1 MLSLFLPKAE
11 TMKTSILIPFVLTVS
26 SALMSC
32 SGDGPALGAFPALS
46 KVEGD
51 PPFTLTA
58 PSSKGPGAFSYT
70 SSNAA
75 VATISGNTVTIIG
88 PGVTTITAIQAPVG
102 SYNESSTSAVLTVA
116 PRGCTAPATRVENT
130 CTPPATN
137 ASFVTNAGLTWAPVT
152 FSATYANAA
161 SYCASTTIN
170 AANGWRLPTDA
181 ELSALRSSGAMNS
194 QGWSLSRTWSSTAG
208 GLAGERKTVRLD
220 DGVVASF
227 AETGDAYV
235 ACVK

>member
-1 MLSLFLPKAE
+1 
-11 TMKTSILIPFVLTVS
+11 MKPNILIPFVLVVS

-32 SGDGPALGAFPALS
+32 SSDGPALGAFPDLN

-70 SSNAA
+70 SSNTA
-75 VATISGNTVTIIG
+75 VATVAGNTVTIAG
-88 PGVTTITAIQAPVG
+88 AGTTTITAKQEAVG
-102 SYNESSTSAVLTVA
+102 SYNESSISAVLTVA
-116 PRGCTAPATRVENT
+116 PRGCTAPATRVDNT
-130 CTPPATN
+130 CTPPATG
-137 ASFVTNAGLTWAPVT
+137 ASFVTSGGLSWAPVT
-152 FSATYANAA
+152 FSASYANAA
-161 SYCASTTIN
+161 SYCATTTIN

-181 ELSALRSSGAMNS
+181 ELTALRSSGAMNN

-220 DGVVASF
+220 DGVVASL

>member
-1 MLSLFLPKAE
+1 
-11 TMKTSILIPFVLTVS
+11 MKPTILIPFVLIAS

-32 SGDGPALGAFPALS
+32 SSDGPALGAFPELS

-58 PSSKGPGAFSYT
+58 PTSKGPGTFSYT

-75 VATISGNTVTIIG
+75 VATIAGNTVTITG
-88 PGVTTITAIQAPVG
+88 PGTSTLTAKQAAVG
-102 SYNESSTSAVLTVA
+102 SYNESTISAVLTVTA
-116 PRGCTAPATRVENT
+116 RGCTAPATRVDNT
-130 CTPPATN
+130 CTPPATS
-137 ASFVTNAGLTWAPVT
+137 ASIVTNAGLTWAPVT

-161 SYCASTTIN
+161 SYCTTTSIN
-170 AANGWRLPTDA
+170 SATGWRLPTDA
-181 ELSALRSSGAMNS
+181 ELTALRTSGAMNN

-220 DGVVASF
+220 DGVAASL
-227 AETGDAYV
+227 AETGEAYV

>member
-1 MLSLFLPKAE
+1 MLSLFLFKAV
-11 TMKTSILIPFVLTVS
+11 TMKPSILIPFVLIVS

-32 SGDGPALGAFPALS
+32 SSDGPALGAFPDLS

-58 PSSKGPGAFSYT
+58 PTSKGPGAFSYT

-75 VATISGNTVTIIG
+75 VATIAGNTVTITG
-88 PGVTTITAIQAPVG
+88 PGATTITAIQAAVG

-116 PRGCTAPATRVENT
+116 RRGCTAPATSVDNI

-137 ASFVTNAGLTWAPVT
+137 ASYVSNAGLTWAPVT

-161 SYCASTTIN
+161 SYCTSTTIN

-181 ELSALRSSGAMNS
+181 ELTALRSSGAMNN

-220 DGVVASF
+220 DGVVANV

>member
-1 MLSLFLPKAE
+1 
-11 TMKTSILIPFVLTVS
+11 MKPGILIPFVLTVS
-26 SALMSC
+26 CALMSC
-32 SGDGPALGAFPALS
+32 GSDGPALGAFPALS
-46 KVEGD
+46 KAEGD

-58 PSSKGPGAFSYT
+58 PTSEGPGAFSYT

-75 VATISGNTVTIIG
+75 VATIAGNTVTIIG
-88 PGVTTITAIQAPVG
+88 PGTTTITAKQAAVG
-102 SYNESSTSAVLTVA
+102 SYNESSTSAVLTVTA
-116 PRGCTAPATRVENT
+116 RRCTAPATRIDNT
-130 CTPPATN
+130 CTPPATS
-137 ASFVTNAGLTWAPVT
+137 ASFVTNVGLTWAPVT

-161 SYCASTTIN
+161 SYCMTTSMN
-170 AANGWRLPTDA
+170 ATSGWRLPTDA
-181 ELSALRSSGAMNS
+181 ELTALRSSGAMNN

-220 DGVVASF
+220 DGAVASV

>member
-170 AANGWRLPTDA
+170 AGNGWRLPTDA
-181 ELSALRSSGAMNS
+181 ELSALRSSGAMNG

-208 GLAGERKTVRLD
+208 GLAGERKTERLD

>member
-1 MLSLFLPKAE
+1 
-11 TMKTSILIPFVLTVS
+11 MKPNTLIPFVLIVS
-26 SALMSC
+26 SALVAC
-32 SGDGPALGAFPALS
+32 SGDGPALSAFPDLN

-58 PSSKGPGAFSYT
+58 PTSKGPGAFSYT

-75 VATISGNTVTIIG
+75 VATVAGNTVTITG
-88 PGVTTITAIQAPVG
+88 AGATTITAKQAAVG
-102 SYNESSTSAVLTVA
+102 SYNESSISAVLTVA
-116 PRGCTAPATRVENT
+116 PRGCTAPATRVDDT
-130 CTPPATN
+130 CKPPATN

-161 SYCASTTIN
+161 SYCATTTIN
-170 AANGWRLPTDA
+170 ATNGWRLPTDA
-181 ELSALRSSGAMNS
+181 ELTALRSSGAMNN

-208 GLAGERKTVRLD
+208 GLEGERKTVRLD
-220 DGVVASF
+220 DGVVANI